1 MADKK
6 KNKEKENKLKK
17 FMKQLSDALY
27 RSATVK
33 VDIAKKMGAKENP
46 MKK

>member
-6 KNKEKENKLKK
+6 DKKKEDKLKK
-17 FMKQLSDALY
+17 FMKQLSDAIY
-27 RSATVK
+27 KSATVK
-33 VDIAKKMGAKENP
+33 VDIAKKMGAKEKP